1 MKNTQ
6 STHQFRTEK
15 VASRIQQDMG
25 TIIKP
30 YLEGQKGLVT
40 VSRVEVSSDMK
51 WCKVWISILGGNDES
66 VLKALKGNIYDIQG
80 ELNRKFT
87 TKIVPRIQFELD
99 TNPRYAAHIEEVI
112 KEIHKEND

>member
-6 STHQFRTEK
+6 TTHQFRNEK
-15 VASRIQQDMG
+15 VASRMQQDLG
-25 TIIKP
+25 VIIRP

-40 VSRVEVSSDMK
+40 VSRVEVSTDMK
-51 WCKVWISILGGNDES
+51 WGKVWLSILGGNDELI
-66 VLKALKGNIYDIQG
+66 LKTLKDNIYDIQG

-87 TKIVPRIQFELD
+87 TKIIPRIQFELD